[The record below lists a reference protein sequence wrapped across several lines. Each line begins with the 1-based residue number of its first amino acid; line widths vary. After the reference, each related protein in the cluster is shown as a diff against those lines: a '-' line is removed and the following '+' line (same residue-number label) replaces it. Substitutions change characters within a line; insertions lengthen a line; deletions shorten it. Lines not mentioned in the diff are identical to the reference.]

1 MPDSTENYLG
11 YLLARC
17 SYEVSARFHQ
27 KLKSEGV
34 HVITWRVLASIRNQ
48 PYTVNEIA
56 RRVLVNQ
63 STLSKAL
70 DRMEL
75 DELIERQPLPDFRS
89 KINVTITDKG
99 ETLINRL
106 INMANEY
113 EDRSFEHMSETEIQQ
128 LRFLLRRLID
138 V

>member
-1 MPDSTENYLG
+1 MTDSEENYLG

-34 HVITWRVLASIRNQ
+34 HVITWRVLASIRKQ

-56 RRVLVNQ
+56 RLVLVNQ

-75 DELIERQPLPDFRS
+75 DKLIERQPLPDFRS
-89 KINVTITDKG
+89 KINVVITEKG

-113 EDRSFEHMSETEIQQ
+113 EDRSFKHMSEAEMQQ

-138 V
+138 I